1 MRILGRTT
9 LAVSLIGLVSTN
21 FFNPTPLDAQLVPG
35 TGRVLENVGDDF
47 EDAEWKFVHNWPKS
61 TKDID
66 EQRRYPMGKTTNG
79 RWYEGQKR
87 GHPDYIQ
94 RVPTPAGGLEGS
106 SGALVLR
113 SLYTGI
119 PRMPSYRT
127 QQDDFIANVMY
138 KVGGTIHPSRGPS
151 VVVRVYMPPFEE
163 WEQRSG
169 ATFAFRLALD
179 PVYPLPKKKWD
190 DPDTYWPGLLID
202 FKSKKDS
209 QQGADTAYFR
219 IRANNHGRDYV
230 GPEIQETGWWTL
242 GMSVTADGRVHY
254 YGHPGVEDLGPED
267 HIVSHYPYGLRAKG
281 FRTFFFNVLSGDD
294 GRTWSTEWII
304 DDAKVYVAR

>member
-1 MRILGRTT
+1 MPFTGRIT
-9 LAVSLIGLVSTN
+9 LAVSLVTFVCAN
-21 FFNPTPLDAQLVPG
+21 FFSPAGAAAQLVPG
-35 TGRVLENVGDDF
+35 TGRELEKVGDDF
-47 EDAEWKFVHNWPKS
+47 EDAEWKFVHNYPKS

-66 EQRRYPMGKTTNG
+66 EQRRHPMGKSTNG

-87 GHPDYIQ
+87 GQPDYIQ
-94 RVPTPAGGLEGS
+94 RIPTPAGGLEGS
-106 SGALVLR
+106 EGALLLR

-138 KVGGTIHPSRGPS
+138 RVGGTIHPSRGPS
-151 VVVRVYMPPFEE
+151 VVTRVFMPPFEE
-163 WEQRSG
+163 WEPRSG

-179 PVYPLPKKKWD
+179 PVYPLPKRKRD

-202 FKSKKDS
+202 FKSKKNS
-209 QQGADTAYFR
+209 KRETDTAFFR
-219 IRANNHGRDYV
+219 MRANNQGRDYV
-230 GPEIQETGWWTL
+230 GPEIKETGWWTL

-267 HIVSHYPYGLRAKG
+267 HIASHYPYGLRAKG
-281 FRTFFFNVLSGDD
+281 FRTFFFNVLSGDN
-294 GRTWSTEWII
+294 GRTWSTEWIV
-304 DDAKVYVAR
+304 DDPKVYVAR